1 MKGPFHPVA
10 RTMRRMRGWHGMAWQ
25 QLQKS
30 QSHEPAT
37 PTELSFSFAELL
49 SIRSSTPEPGAPLST
64 VVRRI
69 LECAV
74 AVGKNRG
81 HHHCGRA
88 SLTSLLAY
96 IPA

>member
-1 MKGPFHPVA
+1 
-10 RTMRRMRGWHGMAWQ
+10 MAWQ

-81 HHHCGRA
+81 HRHHCGHRSRVC
-88 SLTSLLAY
+88 SLTRMNERKQETKTPRYSST
-96 IPA
+96 PSETQN